1 MNMNMN
7 NVIEK
12 AKELDQYNN
21 DLPDVEVGGGAITLA
36 EIWDGTGEV
45 PQESYSIQLTDSD
58 WINYTFE
65 VVEKN
70 DNPLNTVVRITDIE
84 LI

>member
-21 DLPDVEVGGGAITLA
+21 DLPDVEVGGAITLA

-65 VVEKN
+65 VVEKH
-70 DNPLNTVVRITDIE
+70 DNPLHTVVRITDIE